1 MAEQQTQ
8 PQQSPQAEAAP
19 GSRKRRTAY
28 PWWKSKVVVTLLG
41 TLAAA
46 VAPVTV
52 GVQSYIQ
59 KQKELAIAEREQ
71 EFKIRLAYLDLA
83 IDPARTPADRAIVLR
98 FLKEA
103 THDDAL
109 SGWAGNELG
118 LVNQE
123 LDRLKQ
129 ELAKAQEALAA
140 QEKAER
146 EARAEVERLKQLND
160 ANEKKRHLAEVA
172 LTEAEARTA
181 YRAAEA
187 AQIRDQVEPGAT
199 TKVAASPEEGSR
211 PVFRVPLSVLPPAA
225 RAVSG
230 RRCAP
235 GTVKARPS
243 LGISP
248 EAANRACEQS
258 FEQERPEMLPR
269 PGGLVWATKGTG
281 GVGEVICVCAP
292 SGP

>member
-8 PQQSPQAEAAP
+8 PRQSPAEDAP
-19 GSRKRRTAY
+19 GTRKRRTVQ

-59 KQKELAIAEREQ
+59 KQKELAIAERDQ

-129 ELAKAQEALAA
+129 DLAKAQEALAA

-146 EARAEVERLKQLND
+146 EARAELERLRQLND

-172 LTEAEARTA
+172 LAEAEARTA
-181 YRAAEA
+181 DKAAEA
-187 AQIRDQVEPGAT
+187 AEIRVQVQPGAT
-199 TKVAASPEEGSR
+199 TRAAASPDEGMR
-211 PVFRVPLSVLPPAA
+211 TRLRLPLLSPAG
-225 RAVSG
+225 RAVTG

-258 FEQERPEMLPR
+258 FEREHPQVVPR
-269 PGGLVWATKGTG
+269 LGGLVWETKGTG
-281 GVGEVICVCAP
+281 SVGEVSVTCVCEP
-292 SGP
+292 SGS